1 MATEIQCNFMISDKP
16 MVHNKVLFICNT
28 DGALFVF
35 RKPIIASLI
44 NTENVVESIS
54 GMSEYFAQLHALG
67 VTAHELDFAR
77 HSVSPLQNA
86 LLIVKLRK
94 MVRKSAPDIVHN
106 FTHKPAIYGS
116 LAAKAAG
123 VRRIFVTITGL
134 GTLFT
139 NHNLKSR
146 VLRELLILQYRIAL
160 RFVHTVFFQNPDD
173 RDYFLQRKIVQPGQ
187 AVLTNGSGID
197 LEEFGSPA
205 DDERELSR
213 TMLSHE
219 LGVKLANR
227 QVVLFPARGVRDK
240 GFYEYYEAAK
250 RLTERDPSRFVF
262 LHLGL
267 VDEAVQ
273 GHISKDGIEAFAQ
286 QCGVRYLGF
295 KHNIRDYMM
304 ASDIVTLPSYREG
317 VPRSLI
323 EALALGRTIVTT
335 DAPGCRETVVDGW
348 NGFLCLPRDPMSLAM
363 QLERA
368 TSDFCAAAASKA
380 RKLCEDKFDARHL
393 VRITLE
399 RYEQSR

>member
-1 MATEIQCNFMISDKP
+1 M
-16 MVHNKVLFICNT
+16 NKILLICNT

-35 RKPIIASLI
+35 RKPIIRELI
-44 NTENVVESIS
+44 DSAETVETIS
-54 GMSEYFAQLHALG
+54 DRSQYFEPLRTMG
-67 VTAHELDFAR
+67 VNAHELSFAR

-86 LLIVKLRK
+86 ILITKLRK
-94 MVRKSAPDIVHN
+94 MVRAIAPDIVHN

-116 LAAKAAG
+116 LAARMAG
-123 VRRIFVTITGL
+123 VHRIYVTITGL

-139 NHNLKSR
+139 NNDIKSR
-146 VLRELLILQYRIAL
+146 ALRELLILQYRIAM

-173 RDYFLQRKIVQPGQ
+173 RDYFLQRKIVRSEQV
-187 AVLTNGSGID
+187 VLTSGSGID
-197 LEEFGSPA
+197 LEEFGAPTGEECEHA
-205 DDERELSR
+205 R
-213 TMLSHE
+213 TMLSAE
-219 LGVKLANR
+219 LGMSLENR

-240 GFYEYYEAAK
+240 GFFEYYEAAK
-250 RLTERDPSRFVF
+250 QLTKHDPSRFVF

-273 GHISKDGIEAFAQ
+273 GHISRDGIEAFARK
-286 QCGVRYLGF
+286 CGVRYLGF

-304 ASDIVTLPSYREG
+304 ASDIITLPSYREG

-348 NGFLCLPRDPMSLAM
+348 NGFLCLPRDPVSLAM

-393 VRITLE
+393 VKVTLE

>member
-1 MATEIQCNFMISDKP
+1 MLQNNEKF
-16 MVHNKVLFICNT
+16 LLICNT

-35 RKPIIASLI
+35 RKPIIIKLIQASK
-44 NTENVVESIS
+44 TVETIS
-54 GMSEYFAQLHALG
+54 DRSQYFEPLQNIG
-67 VTAHELDFAR
+67 VKTHELNFAR
-77 HSVSPLQNA
+77 HSVSLLQNT
-86 LLIVKLRK
+86 LLIAKLR
-94 MVRKSAPDIVHN
+94 RLIRAIAPDIVHN

-116 LAAKAAG
+116 LAARAAG

-139 NHNLKSR
+139 NHDLKSR

-173 RDYFLQRKIVQPGQ
+173 RDYFLQRKIVRSGQ

-197 LEEFGSPA
+197 LEEFGSPT
-205 DDERELSR
+205 DEERELAR
-213 TMLSHE
+213 TMLSNE
-219 LGVKLANR
+219 LGLNLANR

-250 RLTERDPSRFVF
+250 QLTERDRSRFVF

-267 VDEAVQ
+267 VDEAAQ
-273 GHISKDGIEAFAQ
+273 GHISKDGIDAFAQ

-348 NGFLCLPRDPMSLAM
+348 NGFLCLPRDAISLAT
-363 QLERA
+363 QLEKA

-380 RKLCEDKFDARHL
+380 RTLCEDKFDARHL
-393 VRITLE
+393 VKVTLE
-399 RYEQSR
+399 RYELSK